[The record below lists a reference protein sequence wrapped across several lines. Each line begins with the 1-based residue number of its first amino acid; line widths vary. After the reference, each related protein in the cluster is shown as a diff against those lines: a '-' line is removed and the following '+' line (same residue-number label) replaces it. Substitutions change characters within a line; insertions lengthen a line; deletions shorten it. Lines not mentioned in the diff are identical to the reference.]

1 MIGEYWRDFI
11 KDTLK
16 RIAITAILI
25 GLSIAISMLSLW
37 KGELGDVIG
46 FFIGFMIGIP
56 LGLIWVDWWGTWF

>member
-25 GLSIAISMLSLW
+25 GLCITVSMLPFENKDLALVLSFVVGFIVGCPIGLLW
-37 KGELGDVIG
+37 S
-46 FFIGFMIGIP
+46 
-56 LGLIWVDWWGTWF
+56 DWWDTWF